1 MKKILISILAFTV
14 LALTGCQ
21 ESLKS
26 SDYYRDHLD
35 EAQQTEK
42 KCKDMRQAGKA
53 PSGNLSKN
61 CDIAHDVL
69 FHRAT
74 GSAAAAIKNSEWFS
88 VADGC
93 YIHPAKY
100 NNQV

>member
-1 MKKILISILAFTV
+1 MKPIQLIMI
-14 LALTGCQ
+14 ALPLLMLTACQ

-26 SDYYRDHLD
+26 SDYYREHLD

-42 KCKDMRQAGKA
+42 KCKDLRQAGKES
-53 PSGNLSKN
+53 SGNLSKN

-74 GSAAAAIKNSEWFS
+74 GSAAAAIKNS
-88 VADGC
+88 
-93 YIHPAKY
+93 
-100 NNQV
+100 